1 MSSEDEFKTFTAVT
15 SVDDVHN
22 RLDSL
27 LLSVFETVLAHTAVA
42 PDGSNIESLRA
53 EKVLKIRD
61 NYASALTALENLSGI
76 DCREEDQKLT
86 LDAQSIEI
94 AASKEK
100 ILHFESQL
108 LQRRRD
114 IDVAL
119 NAALS
124 DQVLGLSGGAEA
136 NGAGSGPLCL

>member
-1 MSSEDEFKTFTAVT
+1 MVSEDKVEVLAAPTS

-27 LLSVFETVLAHTAVA
+27 LLSVFEAVLAHTAVV
-42 PDGSNIESLRA
+42 PDGSNIETLRA

-61 NYASALTALENLSGI
+61 NYTSAMAAIETLSGI
-76 DCREEDQKLT
+76 DCKEDDQKLT

-94 AASKEK
+94 SVLKEK
-100 ILHFESQL
+100 IIHIESQL

-119 NAALS
+119 NSVLS
-124 DQVLGLSGGAEA
+124 DQILGLSGER
-136 NGAGSGPLCL
+136 

>member
-1 MSSEDEFKTFTAVT
+1 MVSEDKVELSAESTS

-27 LLSVFETVLAHTAVA
+27 MLSVFETVLAHTAIV
-42 PDGSNIESLRA
+42 PDGSNIETLRA

-61 NYASALTALENLSGI
+61 NYTSVLAAIETLSGI
-76 DCREEDQKLT
+76 DCKEEDQKRT
-86 LDAQSIEI
+86 LDAQSLEI
-94 AASKEK
+94 AALKEK
-100 ILHFESQL
+100 IVSFESQL

-119 NAALS
+119 NSVLS
-124 DQVLGLSGGAEA
+124 DQVLGLSGER
-136 NGAGSGPLCL
+136 